1 MQRIRNYMLIVL
13 LACAGCLPYSV
24 EPLSDDTNSVVP
36 EGLIGDWYS
45 VTDNE
50 GHECSIA
57 LKPNTSATLQV
68 TMSGKPEDFFV
79 ASEED
84 SLFVSFP
91 HPPENEASK
100 TIKGYAWAKMTKTK
114 DGFSIQGLSLDEVKK
129 DIRSGKIKGTIP
141 SGKFLFSRESP
152 RIEADRATVLKY
164 LRERGDQS
172 YDPELIF
179 TLTQTKPENKSKPRQ
194 AAKAK

>member
-1 MQRIRNYMLIVL
+1 MQRIRHYMLIVL

-24 EPLSDDTNSVVP
+24 ESLSDDTNSVVP
-36 EGLIGDWYS
+36 EGLIGDWYF

-68 TMSGKPEDFFV
+68 TMDGKPEDFFV
-79 ASEED
+79 ASEGD

-91 HPPENEASK
+91 RPPENEASK
-100 TIKGYAWAKMTKTK
+100 TIKGYDLAKMTKTK
-114 DGFSIQGLSLDEVKK
+114 DGFSIQGLSFDEVKK

-141 SGKFLFSRESP
+141 SDKYLFSRESP
-152 RIEADRATVLKY
+152 RIETDRATVFKY
-164 LRERGDQS
+164 LRERGDQI
-172 YDPELIF
+172 YDQDLIF
-179 TLTQTKPENKSKPRQ
+179 TLTHTKPEKMSKPRQ